1 MIQAQPLIAVNNV
14 RASAAF
20 YEALLG
26 VKSAHG
32 GEEYEQ
38 LVAGDQLILQLHN
51 CEEDAHHAPLR
62 DLDVPPGN

>member
-38 LVAGDQLILQLHN
+38 LVVTCPPIL
-51 CEEDAHHAPLR
+51 
-62 DLDVPPGN
+62 VPVRELVEI